1 MFAHWNVLRSFG
13 RDRCGGAAIVFG
25 IALVPAVAIVGSGA
39 DYARA
44 LQERAKLQTAADST
58 AMAMARALSSTQTA
72 STPAATLPQT
82 LTEGSQS
89 LYTLSQS
96 TTGVG
101 ATSGAQMSSAELQES
116 GQRHFRAVHHA
127 NGGVTE
133 PSVATV
139 NASSAVTVN
148 ATATYKSSM
157 MQIFG
162 VQSVNLG
169 VVSRVAYPS
178 PPKFEIAM
186 ALDASKFVVDNG
198 SLSPVRTAVFQF
210 LSDVSASYPS
220 AGQVKASIVPF
231 AETVQIRT
239 GQSGASNN
247 YGPAMS
253 WLSYAS
259 ARTPGTYAQFD
270 PQHWKAYST
279 TDRVIRGQDT
289 MRIASGFQGPFY
301 AYDCIADRSSG
312 FDTNLA
318 AGEGFPVVG
327 CMPKQN
333 VASSDPILEP
343 YDTGNTVRFDSP
355 TVWPLTDQSILF
367 GYKLRQSIQWD
378 KPPMADATIQ
388 SA

>member
-1 MFAHWNVLRSFG
+1 
-13 RDRCGGAAIVFG
+13 
-25 IALVPAVAIVGSGA
+25 
-39 DYARA
+39 
-44 LQERAKLQTAADST
+44 
-58 AMAMARALSSTQTA
+58 
-72 STPAATLPQT
+72 
-82 LTEGSQS
+82 
-89 LYTLSQS
+89 
-96 TTGVG
+96 
-101 ATSGAQMSSAELQES
+101 MSSAELQES